1 MSTNITDTSTSHGR
15 TPFDSIENSMEYV
28 TLLREVIEQTHEE
41 IQTIISNTNSQDA
54 DATRTIDGLR
64 LVLYKLE
71 RLDKHMSA
79 VYRNLNDLRMLRRMF
94 QRERKGAERSPQ
106 K

>member
-1 MSTNITDTSTSHGR
+1 
-15 TPFDSIENSMEYV
+15 MEYV